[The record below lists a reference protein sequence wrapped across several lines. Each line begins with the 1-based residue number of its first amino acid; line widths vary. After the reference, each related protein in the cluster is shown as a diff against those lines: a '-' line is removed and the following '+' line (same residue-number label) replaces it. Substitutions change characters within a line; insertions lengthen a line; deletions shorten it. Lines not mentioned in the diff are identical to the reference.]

1 MTAIP
6 KRAIDRI
13 TTNLRRFQSVL
24 ADARSRDVNE
34 SDTAVIVTDL
44 LHEFFGYD
52 KYAEITTEYA
62 IRNTYCDLAIKLAGR
77 PALLV
82 EIKAIGLELKDQF
95 LKQAVDYAANEGV
108 EWVALTNGAIW
119 RVYRVHFRKPIEH
132 ELVLELDFLAANA
145 RRAEDLEKFG
155 LLAKESWQRDRMSA
169 YYAQC
174 QALSRFT
181 LGALLVSDPIT
192 DLLRREI
199 RRLAPQ
205 IRVQPDAI
213 KAALCGEVIKREVME
228 GERAAE
234 ARRQVSRAANRAAR
248 RRADSGTVS
257 TEEAPP
263 AAPPGPSPGK

>member
-6 KRAIDRI
+6 KRAIDRVAA
-13 TTNLRRFQSVL
+13 NLRRFQTVL

-77 PALLV
+77 AALLIEV
-82 EIKAIGLELKDQF
+82 KAIGLELKDAF

-108 EWVALTNGAIW
+108 EWVVLTNGAVW

-132 ELVLELDFLAANA
+132 ELVLELDFLAANV
-145 RRAEDLEKFG
+145 RRAEDLEKFS
-155 LLAKESWQRDRMSA
+155 LLAKESWQRDRLTA

-181 LGALLVSDPIT
+181 LGALLMSDPIT

-213 KAALCGEVIKREVME
+213 KAALRADVIKREVME
-228 GERAAE
+228 GDKAAD

-263 AAPPGPSPGK
+263 TGQGDAA